1 MAATSIGF
9 TVTWDKYSGL
19 LPATY
24 NISVNSSAGQVDM
37 FTLKTNIEVVI
48 PEENGPLANNGDKG
62 VEFTITVI
70 ACTSIG
76 CSLDCKSVP
85 YVYQGMCFMSVPYCI
100 SNNVSMCFTS
110 QAGCEAFT
118 V

>member
-24 NISVNSSAGQVDM
+24 NISVNSSVSQVDM
-37 FTLKTNIEVVI
+37 FTSKTNIEVVI
-48 PEENGPLANNGDKG
+48 PRENVSLANNGDE
-62 VEFTITVI
+62 VMEFAITVI

-76 CSLDCKSVP
+76 CSLDCESVP

-110 QAGCEAFT
+110 QAGCVAFT